1 MDPELSRNKKSW
13 FQRLFVN
20 RNIFYLWAGQI
31 ISQSGDSIFEIGLL
45 WLLLELTGSNAI
57 TGLVAMSAYLPTLLF
72 GLFSGALVDR
82 FDRRRLMLFSDL
94 ARAIIILIIP
104 LLFILE
110 GLNGLMLGIITF
122 ILASFN
128 SIFNPA
134 RDALIGQLIEPKD
147 QLAANSMIQTSWQY
161 AMFIGPAIAGIL
173 LAVVGEIH
181 LISLD
186 AITFLLSFYFIYKIK
201 TAKTGVALRFK
212 NLPTELKASWKDMV
226 EGLHFVKTDRRI
238 WALLLFTA
246 IDNLVLMG
254 PAIIGAPIFIRE
266 ILKQDASS
274 YAFVQVAYAIGMI
287 SGTILLRKFG
297 GRFRNSQIIQWGI
310 ILDGLTF
317 VPLFWVTSFWT
328 MFLTIVIHAMA
339 IPMIIVARPNI
350 ILNIV
355 PKEMQGRVFSLMSVC
370 VFGFTA
376 LSIAL
381 TGIISEWI
389 PMNTIYLIIGIIA
402 ASTGTFG
409 WFIKEFREMK

>member
-1 MDPELSRNKKSW
+1 MTPELPAGKKTW

-57 TGLVAMSAYLPTLLF
+57 TGLVAMSAYLPTLVF
-72 GLFSGALVDR
+72 GLFSGALVDG

-94 ARAIIILIIP
+94 ARAIIVLIIP
-104 LLFILE
+104 LLFILD

-134 RDALIGQLIEPKD
+134 RDALIGQLIRPED

-161 AMFIGPAIAGIL
+161 AMFIGPAVAGVL
-173 LAVVGEIH
+173 LAIVGEIH

-186 AITFLLSFYFIYKIK
+186 ALTFLLSFYFIYKIK
-201 TAKTGVALRFK
+201 TAKTGVSLRFR
-212 NLPTELKASWKDMV
+212 NLPIELKASWKDML
-226 EGLHFVKTDRRI
+226 EGLQYVKTDRRV
-238 WALLLFTA
+238 LTLLFFTA
-246 IDNLVLMG
+246 VDNLVLMG

-274 YAFVQVAYAIGMI
+274 YAFVQVAYAVGMI
-287 SGTILLRKFG
+287 SGTVLLRRYG

-317 VPLFWVTSFWT
+317 IPLFWVTSFWS
-328 MFLTIVIHAMA
+328 MFLTIAIHAMA

-376 LSIAL
+376 LSIAS
-381 TGIISEWI
+381 TGIIAEWI
-389 PMNTIYLIIGIIA
+389 PMNTIYLVIGIVA
-402 ASTGTFG
+402 ASTGTIG